1 MADGFDRRAAPGRHT
16 HRAAQLRPAPP
27 WAAQAAATRPGRGR
41 PGLRR
46 VVTAALVML
55 TLQYGLGMILNFY
68 VEVPAADAHA
78 GIVTEI
84 TTAPLAL
91 TAHAL
96 LGVALVGTAILA
108 VARAMALRDRFLA
121 VLAAAGLAAIVGA
134 FVAGEMFV
142 KNGQDSTSFAMAMLT
157 GAALLSYVALL
168 AVTTRTRPALE
179 QETEPLLVPVPAAR
193 PEDVEDY
200 PDDGWGAEPGWDD
213 DPDWAGRLRQDT
225 EAGWPGHPGWAEQQ
239 AEQRAERQAEQRAEQ
254 RPDWPQRPAAHPPV
268 RPQYRPQ
275 APQPQRPQPQR
286 SQPQRP
292 QPQRSQPQG
301 PRAQRSQAQRSQPQ
315 RPQAQ
320 GSQPQGPPDWWER
333 S

>member
-1 MADGFDRRAAPGRHT
+1 
-16 HRAAQLRPAPP
+16 
-27 WAAQAAATRPGRGR
+27 
-41 PGLRR
+41 
-46 VVTAALVML
+46 ML

-108 VARAMALRDRFLA
+108 VARAVALRDRLLA

-179 QETEPLLVPVPAAR
+179 QEIEPLLVPVPAAR
-193 PEDVEDY
+193 PEDVADY

-225 EAGWPGHPGWAEQQ
+225 EAGWPGHPGWAEQ
-239 AEQRAERQAEQRAEQ
+239 RAEQ
-254 RPDWPQRPAAHPPV
+254 RPDWPQRPAARPPV

-275 APQPQRPQPQR
+275 PPPVRPQQPQR
-286 SQPQRP
+286 SQPQR
-292 QPQRSQPQG
+292 SQP
-301 PRAQRSQAQRSQPQ
+301 
-315 RPQAQ
+315 Q